1 MNVGYHSMSKKKRLG
16 DTLPKEA
23 MGKDE
28 VVHSWKLNIKNLNRL
43 IFSFCKYTVT

>member
-1 MNVGYHSMSKKKRLG
+1 MLAITVCQKKRWG
-16 DTLPKEA
+16 DTLPKKLW
-23 MGKDE
+23 GKDG